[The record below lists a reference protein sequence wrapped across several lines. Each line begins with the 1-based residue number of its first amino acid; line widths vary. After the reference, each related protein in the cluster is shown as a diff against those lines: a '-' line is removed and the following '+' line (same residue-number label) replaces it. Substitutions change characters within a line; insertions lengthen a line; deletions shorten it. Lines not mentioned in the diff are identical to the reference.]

1 MLKLAAERGVLD
13 VVDRTMEMSVGLKN
27 RQTATVGSQVRMVV
41 GSEEEVAYA
50 IFFRNNTAKAAHK
63 YSLSDWGKFA
73 LKGRNFARYGGVKF
87 LIIAFQENYNQ
98 DINGV

>member
-13 VVDRTMEMSVGLKN
+13 VVDRTMEMSVGLEN

-73 LKGRNFARYGGVKF
+73 LKGRNFAGYVGIRF
-87 LIIAFQENYNQ
+87 LIIAF
-98 DINGV
+98 